1 MSLKSR
7 PAVFAAK
14 SWYSADG
21 DTLNTELSNWL
32 AGVKPTDEDDFT
44 PPVAG
49 CKAIIAPHA
58 GYFYSGPAAAWAYKS
73 ISTTGISR
81 VFILGPSHAFHLG
94 GCALSKCETYETPL
108 GNLTL
113 DREVIEDLYK
123 TKQFEYLQ
131 PRRDQGEHS
140 IEMHLPYVYK
150 VFEGC
155 IDNIKIVPIMV
166 GAIDQEQEVEYG
178 KILAPYLESDD
189 TLFVISSDFCHWGHS
204 HYGYT
209 FYYPKT
215 IPSDVPGVNL
225 RRSGPRPS
233 PSRPIHASISDLD
246 HEAMNILAQQPASTA
261 HAKFVAY
268 LERTHNTICGRH
280 PIGVLMG
287 ALSALEEKGKQARMK
302 WVRYEQ
308 SNQCVSFDDWSVSYA
323 SAYVT
328 F

>member
-7 PAVFAAK
+7 PAVFSTK
-14 SWYSADG
+14 FWYSADG
-21 DTLNTELSNWL
+21 DTLDAELSNWL
-32 AGVKPTDEDDFT
+32 ADVKPTDEDDYA
-44 PPVAG
+44 PPVPG

-58 GYFYSGPAAAWAYKS
+58 GYSYSGPAAAWAYKS
-73 ISTTGISR
+73 ISTAGISR
-81 VFILGPSHAFHLG
+81 VFILGPSHAFYLS

-113 DREVIEDLYK
+113 DREVIEELYK
-123 TKQFEYLQ
+123 TQQFEYLQ
-131 PRRDQGEHS
+131 PRREQGEHS

-166 GAIDQEQEVEYG
+166 GAIDQEQEQEYG
-178 KILAPYLESDD
+178 KILAPYLERDD

-204 HYGYT
+204 NYGYT

-215 IPSDVPGVNL
+215 LPSDVPGVNL

-233 PSRPIHASISDLD
+233 PSRPIHTSISDLD
-246 HEAMNILAQQPASTA
+246 HEAMDILTQQPASTA
-261 HAKFVAY
+261 HGKFAAY

-287 ALSALEEKGKQARMK
+287 ALGMLEEKGKQAKMK

-308 SNQCVSFDDWSVSYA
+308 SNQCMSFDDWSVSYA

>member
-1 MSLKSR
+1 MKTL
-7 PAVFAAK
+7 AA
-14 SWYSADG
+14 YAR
-21 DTLNTELSNWL
+21 DTLDTELSNWL
-32 AGVKPTDEDDFT
+32 ADVKPTNEDDFA

-49 CKAIIAPHA
+49 CKADHRTVVLLATA
-58 GYFYSGPAAAWAYKS
+58 GYCYSGAAAAWAYKS
-73 ISTTGISR
+73 IPTAGISR

-113 DREVIEDLYK
+113 DREVIEELYK

-150 VFEGC
+150 IFEGC

-166 GAIDQEQEVEYG
+166 GAIDQEQEE
-178 KILAPYLESDD
+178 EDD
-189 TLFVISSDFCHWGHS
+189 TIFVISSDFCHWGHS

-209 FYYPKT
+209 FYYPET

-225 RRSGPRPS
+225 RRSARSLPHTPNSWRTS
-233 PSRPIHASISDLD
+233 A
-246 HEAMNILAQQPASTA
+246 
-261 HAKFVAY
+261 
-268 LERTHNTICGRH
+268 RTHNTICGRH

-287 ALSALEEKGKQARMK
+287 ALSALEEKGKEAKMK

-308 SNQCVSFDDWSVSYA
+308 SNRCVSFDDWSVSYA

-328 F
+328 L